1 MNKKVLI
8 IAAALVLAL
17 GTAVGV
23 GAYFV
28 IQSLSHPP
36 EDTAKFLP
44 METTFYVSMN
54 LRPGVEQIM
63 KAKEVRDRF
72 REDPRFGEKL
82 DEIYEEIE
90 EETGINMEEDLFPWM
105 GPEVSLAIPDFQGID
120 EAPGIVAF
128 IGTTDKAAAESLIR
142 KLIAEAESE
151 GVEYE
156 EGETQGHLTFISG
169 PSDEIVSYIALTDDY
184 IVATTSAE
192 LLESTLDRMNSAQD
206 RPSLLD
212 KPGFQE
218 ARAAAQSPRF
228 GILYLD
234 VAAIIDR
241 LGEDFDEQDFGSLK
255 LLDDQVPDFI
265 VASAA
270 FVDKGIRVST
280 SFNTPDQWPVSAS
293 ANSVGSAARAPEN
306 TLGLLSFVG
315 IQDAWKKLKDEINDI
330 EGVEEGLEE
339 IESELGIDIEE
350 DIFDWMSG
358 ELAVAMLLPGGA
370 SFGLDEIH
378 ANVYV
383 EFDDRAKALSGLED
397 IRASLEQQGAEFTDV
412 DIEGVDAVVAKS
424 DEDDGLLGLS
434 PGYLVL
440 DNYVVIGTTK
450 ASLQQAVAAK
460 RGDIPSLLETS
471 AFSRP
476 LEAAE
481 GSTDFLIYANIK
493 KIVKAGLDQVS
504 ETDREQYEE
513 EAAPFV
519 QPLEAFLFGVST
531 DDDISTFSTVITI
544 E

>member
-1 MNKKVLI
+1 MKKKVLI
-8 IAAALVLAL
+8 IAAAL

-54 LRPGVEQIM
+54 LRPGVGQLM

-72 REDPRFGEKL
+72 REHPGFDEKL

-90 EETGINMEEDLFPWM
+90 EETGINVEEDLFPWV

-120 EAPGIVAF
+120 EAPGVVAF
-128 IGTTDKAAAESLIR
+128 IGTTDKRAAESTIR
-142 KLIAEAESE
+142 KLIAKAESE

-156 EGETQGHLTFISG
+156 ESETQGHLTFISG
-169 PSDEIVSYIALTDDY
+169 PSDEVISYIALTDDY

-192 LLESTLDRMNSAQD
+192 LLESTLERMNSA
-206 RPSLLD
+206 RPKPSLLD

-234 VAAIIDR
+234 VAGIIDQ
-241 LGEDFDEQDFGSLK
+241 LAEDFDEQDFGSLK
-255 LLDDQVPDFI
+255 LLGDHIPDFI
-265 VASAA
+265 VASSA
-270 FVDKGIRVST
+270 FVDKGIRFST
-280 SFNTPDQWPVSAS
+280 SFDTPDEWPVAAS

-315 IQDAWKKLKDEINDI
+315 MRDAWEKIKDEINDL
-330 EGVEEGLEE
+330 GDVEETLEE
-339 IESELGIDIEE
+339 VESEIGIDIEE
-350 DIFDWMSG
+350 DIFGWMSG

-383 EFDDRAKALSGLED
+383 EFDDKAKALSGLEN
-397 IRASLEQQGAEFTDV
+397 IRASLEKQGAEFTDV